1 MINPGASC
9 HPVHARIPSAPPPLL
24 SLLTTL
30 RSLLPLP
37 PCPFVTSKCTLET
50 PYPSSLP
57 RTPHARPPPPTPR
70 PPDAT
75 AAVPAL
81 FPTLRRRPV
90 SDQPLLFETPSTP
103 TPSPRPRTQP
113 LQRRPAAPSQ
123 PQPSSPTRQKNRPKL
138 SLASPNPLWG
148 FGLARDSSP
157 FTPTQF
163 PPPGT
168 RPRLR
173 PIPATAPCRAA
184 PHPPASR
191 PALATPPWQDPA
203 HPRHTPVRPS
213 PPVPWRVPA
222 SPEERPAEPQE
233 FFGKNSYARK
243 PTPFRAPT
251 RPSRGPA
258 SPRDH

>member
-1 MINPGASC
+1 ML
-9 HPVHARIPSAPPPLL
+9 ARLLRLLAPL
-24 SLLTTL
+24 
-30 RSLLPLP
+30 
-37 PCPFVTSKCTLET
+37 
-50 PYPSSLP
+50 
-57 RTPHARPPPPTPR
+57 TPR
-70 PPDAT
+70 RRPR
-75 AAVPAL
+75 L
-81 FPTLRRRPV
+81 FPTLRRGRFRPA
-90 SDQPLLFETPSTP
+90 SSARDASTP
-103 TPSPRPRTQP
+103 TPRHVR
-113 LQRRPAAPSQ
+113 APSV
-123 PQPSSPTRQKNRPKL
+123 PPAPSCRPLTAPTFVANPPKNRPKL
-138 SLASPNPLWG
+138 SLASPNPHRG

-168 RPRLR
+168 SPQPH

-191 PALATPPWQDPA
+191 PALATPPWQNLT

-243 PTPFRAPT
+243 PTPFHAPT

>member
-1 MINPGASC
+1 MLTRLLRLLAAS
-9 HPVHARIPSAPPPLL
+9 ATRRSYLF
-24 SLLTTL
+24 LTL
-30 RSLLPLP
+30 GRGRSQ
-37 PCPFVTSKCTLET
+37 TG
-50 PYPSSLP
+50 
-57 RTPHARPPPPTPR
+57 
-70 PPDAT
+70 
-75 AAVPAL
+75 L
-81 FPTLRRRPV
+81 FRSRRPH
-90 SDQPLLFETPSTP
+90 P
-103 TPSPRPRTQP
+103 TPSPRPPTQRP
-113 LQRRPAAPSQ
+113 WRRPAAPSQ

-168 RPRLR
+168 SPQPH

-184 PHPPASR
+184 PHSPASR
-191 PALATPPWQDPA
+191 PALATPPWQSLT
-203 HPRHTPVRPS
+203 HPRQTPVRPS

-222 SPEERPAEPQE
+222 SAEERPAEPQE

-243 PTPFRAPT
+243 PTPFHAPT

>member
-1 MINPGASC
+1 MN
-9 HPVHARIPSAPPPLL
+9 
-24 SLLTTL
+24 
-30 RSLLPLP
+30 P
-37 PCPFVTSKCTLET
+37 PCSPASSDSS
-50 PYPSSLP
+50 PPS
-57 RTPHARPPPPTPR
+57 RPG
-70 PPDAT
+70 
-75 AAVPAL
+75 AVPA
-81 FPTLRRRPV
+81 F
-90 SDQPLLFETPSTP
+90 S
-103 TPSPRPRTQP
+103 SPCVEAG
-113 LQRRPAAPSQ
+113 LRPASSGRDASVPPPRHVRAPSLPGAVLPSPSQ
-123 PQPSSPTRQKNRPKL
+123 PQPSSPTRQKLRPKL
-138 SLASPNPLWG
+138 SLASPNPHRG

-168 RPRLR
+168 RPQPR

-191 PALATPPWQDPA
+191 PALATPPWQSLT

-222 SPEERPAEPQE
+222 SAEKRPAAPQE

-243 PTPFRAPT
+243 PTPFHAPT